1 MYKEESFM
9 FDYMKSLFKRK
20 KCAICGKNAEK
31 PANYYDDKGE
41 KVVVCFQ
48 CVPYAE
54 RRAFRK
60 R

>member
-1 MYKEESFM
+1 MINFTLIFTK
-9 FDYMKSLFKRK
+9 LFGT
-20 KCAICGKNAEK
+20 KCAICGKRVTQARNYIDDHGK
-31 PANYYDDKGE
+31 PIKICAN
-41 KVVVCFQ
+41 